1 VPLWLQ
7 TIFVLLILATAIA
20 FVARQLF
27 SALAGRR
34 SKIGSCCAKGCDA
47 ASASPPTPRSAF
59 IPSELLIR
67 RK

>member
-1 VPLWLQ
+1 MPHWLQ

-20 FVARQLF
+20 FVVRQVY
-27 SALAGRR
+27 SAILGRR
-34 SKIGSCCAKGCDA
+34 SKIGSCCAKGCEP
-47 ASASPPTPRSAF
+47 ASSTPTPKTAF